1 MVEQASPPRGE
12 SRRRGALAPRRL
24 SAAFGLLAVSAAA
37 ATAAPVQAAVKISA
51 FHVTPASTAAG
62 AHANVTITTSFD
74 YGSTS
79 SDQVRD
85 LAVTLPPGLLG
96 NPTVTA
102 RCSQAAF
109 AADSCPAATNVGTV
123 SVVAALLGLLDTT
136 SPGDVYSLEPTGSE
150 PARLGIVTRPLPL
163 GLGKIFITAPVDLN
177 PATGALTTSITNLPQ
192 TVLGLP
198 VRIDSMSLT
207 LSGKVN
213 NGAANFL
220 TNPTS
225 CNVATSTVSADSYG
239 APTTPSTASDSFT
252 PTNCAAL
259 PFAPR
264 VSATVTTTG
273 HTGDSVALSSVV
285 AQGPD
290 ESNVSK
296 LVVTLPAAI
305 ASRQST
311 LFAACPAAQ
320 IAAGSCPAAA
330 TVGSISAITPLLTA
344 PLAGP
349 VQLQLNP
356 PSLPLLIAQLNE
368 GAIHLQLRD
377 QTGLTPTGQLTNTF
391 AGIPDVPV
399 SQQTLTI
406 AGGPSSLLIVGQCTG
421 SQQLTA
427 VITSQ
432 SGRTVT
438 LTAPVKI
445 CTPGKHKVALKHK
458 AKSKR
463 HHKAKKRHRKTTRRR
478 GH

>member
-1 MVEQASPPRGE
+1 MAEQASPPRAGL
-12 SRRRGALAPRRL
+12 RRRHTLLTACALAALATL
-24 SAAFGLLAVSAAA
+24 SAAPARAGV
-37 ATAAPVQAAVKISA
+37 TISS

-62 AHANVTITTSFD
+62 AHTTVTVATSFD
-74 YGSTS
+74 YGSTP

-123 SVVAALLGLLDTT
+123 SVVAQLAGLPLETT
-136 SPGDVYSLEPTGSE
+136 SPGDAYSIDPTGSE

-163 GLGKIFITAPVDLN
+163 GLGKIFISAPVQLN
-177 PATGALTTSITNLPQ
+177 PATGALTTSITNLP
-192 TVLGLP
+192 TSVLGLP

-207 LSGKVN
+207 LLGKVN

-225 CNVATSTVSADSYG
+225 CKPATSIVSADSYG
-239 APTTPSTASDSFT
+239 APSTPGSASDTFT

-259 PFAPR
+259 PFAPH
-264 VSATVTTTG
+264 VSATVSTGG
-273 HTGDSVALSSVV
+273 HTGDPIALTTVV
-285 AQGPD
+285 TQGPD
-290 ESNVSK
+290 ESNVSG
-296 LVVTLPAAI
+296 LAVTLPPAV

-320 IAAGSCPAAA
+320 VAAGSCPGAA
-330 TVGSISAITPLLTA
+330 TVGAISATTPLLTG

-349 VQLQLNP
+349 VLLQLNP
-356 PSLPLLIAQLNE
+356 PALPLLIAQLNQ
-368 GAIHLQLRD
+368 GSIHLQLRD
-377 QTGLTPTGQLTNTF
+377 QTGLSPTGQLTNTF
-391 AGIPDVPV
+391 TGIPDVPV
-399 SQQTLTI
+399 SQQTLAI
-406 AGGPSSLLIVGQCTG
+406 SGGPSSLLIVGPCAG
-421 SQQLTA
+421 SQVLSA

-438 LTAPVKI
+438 MTAPIAI
-445 CTPGKHKVALKHK
+445 CAPGTHQAKLKHH

-463 HHKAKKRHRKTTRRR
+463 RHKAKKRHHKTTKR
-478 GH
+478 GHS